1 MDYIDKVLANYL
13 KTFKVNKEFEFVTNH
28 GNAFQ
33 VKTYKV
39 LNIYYVKYSRIS
51 RDGTKITFYQENHA
65 DNKESFKNIVQ
76 SVTNYLNNYA

>member
-1 MDYIDKVLANYL
+1 MNYIDKVLANYL

-33 VKTYKV
+33 AKTYKD

-51 RDGTKITFYQENHA
+51 SDGTKITFYQENHA
-65 DNKESFKNIVQ
+65 ENLESFKNIVQ
-76 SVTNYLNNYA
+76 SVTYYLNNYA